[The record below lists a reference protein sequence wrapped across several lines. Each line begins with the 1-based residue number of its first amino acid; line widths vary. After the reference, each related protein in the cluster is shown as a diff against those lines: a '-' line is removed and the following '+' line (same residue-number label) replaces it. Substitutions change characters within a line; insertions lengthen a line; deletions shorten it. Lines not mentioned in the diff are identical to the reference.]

1 MKSLC
6 TLEGFDVSDVKNFND
21 LGVLTNLRDLKLDN
35 RQVPTQTGIDALVT
49 SLGKLCN
56 LRSLCICSV
65 GQWTH
70 DLNDRLGSLSH
81 PPFLQI
87 VKLELIRW
95 LLPRA
100 PRWINGDLQSLIHLN
115 LSVKETSTAEVS
127 ILGELPS
134 LNDLNLCV
142 QSCPQ
147 DGASIAF
154 GPGGFPALEHMKIYC
169 GGDFF
174 SRLRFEPGV
183 MPSLQKLTLSYMD
196 TEWSGTA
203 PVGIEHLLNL
213 REMQLFPF
221 SDSGSV
227 DNDRLRRAFTG
238 VIEAHGRSLDGA
250 VLQVLFHP
258 IPMTF
263 AEDP

>member
-1 MKSLC
+1 M
-6 TLEGFDVSDVKNFND
+6 
-21 LGVLTNLRDLKLDN
+21 
-35 RQVPTQTGIDALVT
+35 T

-95 LLPRA
+95 LLPRT

-115 LSVKETSTAEVS
+115 LRVKETSTTEVH
-127 ILGELPS
+127 ILGALPL
-134 LNDLNLCV
+134 LNDLNLWV

-154 GPGGFPALEHMKIYC
+154 GPGGFQALEHLKIYC

-183 MPSLQKLTLSYMD
+183 MPSLQKLTLSY
-196 TEWSGTA
+196 
-203 PVGIEHLLNL
+203 L
-213 REMQLFPF
+213 
-221 SDSGSV
+221 DS
-227 DNDRLRRAFTG
+227 
-238 VIEAHGRSLDGA
+238 E
-250 VLQVLFHP
+250 
-258 IPMTF
+258 
-263 AEDP
+263 